1 MTLTPTLALDPE
13 LLLNPGQVAR
23 LFRVAPKTVLG
34 WCASGDLRHYRLSAR
49 VIRIDP
55 NDLDDFAR
63 LRSVRAAEMD
73 QRQSEPVVSHPPS
86 DVGRRFGERVEAL
99 LTELGWSR
107 RRLARE
113 TGLSVGT
120 VNSFLVERRCPRV
133 DTAYRIALA
142 LDTTLDDLLDPFGR
156 SEPT

>member
-1 MTLTPTLALDPE
+1 MTLIAPPATT
-13 LLLNPGQVAR
+13 VADR
-23 LFRVAPKTVLG
+23 F
-34 WCASGDLRHYRLSAR
+34 C
-49 VIRIDP
+49 
-55 NDLDDFAR
+55 
-63 LRSVRAAEMD
+63 
-73 QRQSEPVVSHPPS
+73 
-86 DVGRRFGERVEAL
+86 VGVERL
-99 LTELGWSR
+99 LTELRWSR